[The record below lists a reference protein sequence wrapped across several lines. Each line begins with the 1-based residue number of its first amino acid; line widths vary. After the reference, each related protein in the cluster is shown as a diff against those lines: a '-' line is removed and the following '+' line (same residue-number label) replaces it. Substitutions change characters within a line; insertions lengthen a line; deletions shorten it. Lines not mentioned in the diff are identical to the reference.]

1 MIILAIE
8 SSCDETAMAI
18 VEDGRKVISNTVYTQ
33 IAIHTQYGGVV
44 PEVASREHIKKV
56 TYVLESTLKDANMT
70 LNDIDAVAVT
80 KEPGL
85 IGSLMVGIN
94 TAKTISLCYNKPLI
108 YVNHIHGHIYA
119 NYLEEDFTFPLLALV
134 VSGGHTELVLM
145 KDHFEFELLGETL
158 DDAVGEAYDK
168 VARVVNV
175 GYPGGPIIDKMASM
189 GEVTYSLP
197 HIKLGKDS
205 YDFSFS
211 GLKSAVINLCHNA
224 NQRGETIDANNL
236 AASFQNAVID
246 VLVSK
251 TSKAAQNFQVKQVII
266 AGGVAANKGLRTAMK
281 DEMDKLNI
289 KLTVPSFK
297 FCTDNAAMIAAAGY
311 FAYKKGI
318 RANIDL
324 KATATTSLF

>member
-1 MIILAIE
+1 MIILSIE

-18 VEDGRKVISNTVYTQ
+18 VEDGRKILSNTVYTQ
-33 IAIHTQYGGVV
+33 IAIHTMYGGVV
-44 PEVASREHIKKV
+44 PEVASREHIKKI
-56 TYVLESTLKDANMT
+56 TYVLDDALKLANITLD
-70 LNDIDAVAVT
+70 DIDAVAVT

-85 IGSLMVGIN
+85 IGSLMVGVN
-94 TAKTISLCYNKPLI
+94 TAKTISLCFNKPLI

-119 NYLEEDFTFPLLALV
+119 NYLEEDFSFPLLALV

-145 KDHFEFELLGETL
+145 KDHMDFEILGETL

-175 GYPGGPIIDKMASM
+175 GYPGGPIIDKMASL
-189 GEVTYSLP
+189 GITTYPLP
-197 HIKLGKDS
+197 HIKLSKDS
-205 YDFSFS
+205 LDFSFS

-251 TSKAAQNFQVKQVII
+251 TSKAATMYNVNQVII
-266 AGGVAANKGLRTAMK
+266 AGGVAANKGLRSAMQE
-281 DEMDKLNI
+281 EMDKIGI
-289 KLTVPSFK
+289 KLTVPQFK
-297 FCTDNAAMIAAAGY
+297 YCTDNAAMIAAA
-311 FAYKKGI
+311 AYNQYIKENK
-318 RANIDL
+318 N
-324 KATATTSLF
+324 

>member
-18 VEDGRKVISNTVYTQ
+18 VENGRKILSNTVYTQ
-33 IAIHTQYGGVV
+33 IAIHTMYGGVV

-56 TYVLESTLKDANMT
+56 TYVLDDALKQAGLTLD
-70 LNDIDAVAVT
+70 DIDAVAVT

-85 IGSLMVGIN
+85 IGSLMVGVN
-94 TAKTISLCYNKPLI
+94 TAKTISLCFNKPLI

-119 NYLEEDFTFPLLALV
+119 NYLEEDFAFPLLALV

-145 KDHFEFELLGETL
+145 KEHMDFEILGETL

-175 GYPGGPIIDKMASM
+175 GYPGGPIIDKMAHI
-189 GEVTYSLP
+189 GTPTYPLP
-197 HIKLGKDS
+197 HIKLSKDS
-205 YDFSFS
+205 LDFSFS

-224 NQRGETIDANNL
+224 NQRGEAIDANNL

-251 TSKAAQNFQVKQVII
+251 TSKAATMYNVKQVII
-266 AGGVAANKGLRTAMK
+266 AGGVAANKGLRNAMK
-281 DEMDKLNI
+281 DKMDELGI
-289 KLTVPSFK
+289 KLTVPQFK
-297 FCTDNAAMIAAAGY
+297 YCTDNAAMIAAAGY
-311 FAYKKGI
+311 HKYIKEQK
-318 RANIDL
+318 N
-324 KATATTSLF
+324 

>member
-18 VEDGRKVISNTVYTQ
+18 VEDGRKILSNTVYTQ
-33 IAIHTQYGGVV
+33 IAIHTMYGGVV

-56 TYVLESTLKDANMT
+56 TYVLDEVLKQANMT
-70 LNDIDAVAVT
+70 LDDIDAVAVT

-85 IGSLMVGIN
+85 IGSLMVGVN
-94 TAKTISLCYNKPLI
+94 TAKTISLCFNKPLI

-145 KDHFEFELLGETL
+145 KDHMEFEILGETL

-175 GYPGGPIIDKMASM
+175 GYPGGPIIDKMAHI
-189 GEVTYSLP
+189 GTPTYPLP
-197 HIKLGKDS
+197 HIKLSKDS
-205 YDFSFS
+205 LDFSFS

-251 TSKAAQNFQVKQVII
+251 TVLAATMHNVKQVII
-266 AGGVAANKGLRTAMK
+266 AGGVAANKGLRSAMQ
-281 DEMDKLNI
+281 EAMNNLNI
-289 KLTVPSFK
+289 KLTVPQFK
-297 FCTDNAAMIAAAGY
+297 YCTDNAAMIAAAGY
-311 FAYKKGI
+311 HKYIKENK
-318 RANIDL
+318 N
-324 KATATTSLF
+324 

>member
-1 MIILAIE
+1 MIILSIE

-18 VEDGRKVISNTVYTQ
+18 VEDGRKILSNTVYTQ
-33 IAIHTQYGGVV
+33 ISIHTMYGGVV
-44 PEVASREHIKKV
+44 PEVASREHIKKI
-56 TYVLESTLKDANMT
+56 TYVLDDALKQANLTLD
-70 LNDIDAVAVT
+70 DIDAVAVT

-85 IGSLMVGIN
+85 IGSLMVGVN
-94 TAKTISLCYNKPLI
+94 TAKTISLCFNKPLI

-119 NYLEEDFTFPLLALV
+119 NYLEEDFSFPLLALV

-145 KDHFEFELLGETL
+145 KDHMDFEILGETL

-175 GYPGGPIIDKMASM
+175 GYPGGPIIDKMASL
-189 GEVTYSLP
+189 GTPTYPLP
-197 HIKLGKDS
+197 HIKLSKDS
-205 YDFSFS
+205 LDFSFS

-251 TSKAAQNFQVKQVII
+251 TSKAATMYNVKQVII
-266 AGGVAANKGLRTAMK
+266 AGGVAANKGLRSAMQE
-281 DEMDKLNI
+281 EMDKIGI
-289 KLTVPSFK
+289 KLTVPEFK
-297 FCTDNAAMIAAAGY
+297 YCTDNAAMIAAA
-311 FAYKKGI
+311 AYNQYIKENK
-318 RANIDL
+318 N
-324 KATATTSLF
+324 

>member
-119 NYLEEDFTFPLLALV
+119 NYLEEDFSFPLLALV

-175 GYPGGPIIDKMASM
+175 GYPGGPIIDKMAAM

-281 DEMDKLNI
+281 EEMDKLNI

-297 FCTDNAAMIAAAGY
+297 FCTDNAAMIASAAY
-311 FAYKKGI
+311 HSYNKMNK
-318 RANIDL
+318 
-324 KATATTSLF
+324 

>member
-18 VEDGRKVISNTVYTQ
+18 VEDGRKILSNTVYTQ
-33 IAIHTQYGGVV
+33 IAIHTMYGGVV

-56 TYVLESTLKDANMT
+56 TYVLDEVLKQANMT
-70 LNDIDAVAVT
+70 LDDIDAVAVT

-85 IGSLMVGIN
+85 IGSLMVGVN
-94 TAKTISLCYNKPLI
+94 TAKTISLCFNKPLI

-145 KDHFEFELLGETL
+145 KDHMDFEILGETL

-175 GYPGGPIIDKMASM
+175 GYPGGPIIDKMAHI
-189 GEVTYSLP
+189 GTPTYPLP
-197 HIKLGKDS
+197 HIKLSKDS
-205 YDFSFS
+205 LDFSFS

-251 TSKAAQNFQVKQVII
+251 TVLAATMHNVKQVII
-266 AGGVAANKGLRTAMK
+266 AGGVAANKGLRNAMQ
-281 DEMDKLNI
+281 EAMNNLNI
-289 KLTVPSFK
+289 KLTVPQFK
-297 FCTDNAAMIAAAGY
+297 YCTDNAAMIAAAGY
-311 FAYKKGI
+311 HKYIKENK
-318 RANIDL
+318 N
-324 KATATTSLF
+324 

>member
-18 VEDGRKVISNTVYTQ
+18 VEDGRKILSNTVYTQ
-33 IAIHTQYGGVV
+33 IAIHTMYGGVV

-56 TYVLESTLKDANMT
+56 TYVLDDALKQAGLTLD
-70 LNDIDAVAVT
+70 DIDAVAVT

-85 IGSLMVGIN
+85 IGSLMVGVN
-94 TAKTISLCYNKPLI
+94 TAKTISLCFNKPLI

-119 NYLEEDFTFPLLALV
+119 NYLEEDFNFPLLALV

-145 KDHFEFELLGETL
+145 KDHMDFEILGETL

-168 VARVVNV
+168 VARVVGV
-175 GYPGGPIIDKMASM
+175 GYPGGPIIDKMASQ
-189 GEVTYSLP
+189 GVPVYPLP
-197 HIKLGKDS
+197 HIKLSKDS
-205 YDFSFS
+205 LDFSFS

-236 AASFQNAVID
+236 AASFQTAVID

-251 TSKAAQNFQVKQVII
+251 TSKAATMYNVKQVII
-266 AGGVAANKGLRTAMK
+266 AGGVAANKGLRNAMK
-281 DEMDKLNI
+281 DKMDELGI
-289 KLTVPSFK
+289 KLTVPQFK
-297 FCTDNAAMIAAAGY
+297 YCTDNAAMIAAAGY
-311 FAYKKGI
+311 HKYIKEQK
-318 RANIDL
+318 N
-324 KATATTSLF
+324 

>member
-1 MIILAIE
+1 MIILSIE

-18 VEDGRKVISNTVYTQ
+18 VEDGRKILSNTVYTQ
-33 IAIHTQYGGVV
+33 IAIHTMYGGVV
-44 PEVASREHIKKV
+44 PEVASREHIKKI
-56 TYVLESTLKDANMT
+56 TYVLDDALKQANLTLD
-70 LNDIDAVAVT
+70 DIDAVAVT

-85 IGSLMVGIN
+85 IGSLMVGVN
-94 TAKTISLCYNKPLI
+94 TAKTISICFNKPLI

-119 NYLEEDFTFPLLALV
+119 NYLEEDFSFPLLALV

-145 KDHFEFELLGETL
+145 KDHMDFEILGETL

-175 GYPGGPIIDKMASM
+175 GYPGGPIIDKMASL
-189 GEVTYSLP
+189 GTPTYPLP
-197 HIKLGKDS
+197 HIKLSKDS
-205 YDFSFS
+205 LDFSFS

-251 TSKAAQNFQVKQVII
+251 TSKAATMYNVNQVII
-266 AGGVAANKGLRTAMK
+266 AGGVAANKGLRSAMQE
-281 DEMDKLNI
+281 EMDKIGI
-289 KLTVPSFK
+289 KLTVPQFK
-297 FCTDNAAMIAAAGY
+297 YCTDNAAMIAAA
-311 FAYKKGI
+311 AYNQYIKE
-318 RANIDL
+318 NNN
-324 KATATTSLF
+324 

>member
-18 VEDGRKVISNTVYTQ
+18 VEDGRKILSNTVYTQ
-33 IAIHTQYGGVV
+33 IAIHTMYGGVV

-56 TYVLESTLKDANMT
+56 TYVLDEVLKQANMT
-70 LNDIDAVAVT
+70 LDDIDAVAVT

-85 IGSLMVGIN
+85 IGSLMVGVN
-94 TAKTISLCYNKPLI
+94 TAKTISLCFNKPLI

-145 KDHFEFELLGETL
+145 KDHMDFEILGETL

-175 GYPGGPIIDKMASM
+175 GYPGGPIIDKMAHI
-189 GEVTYSLP
+189 GNPTYPLP
-197 HIKLGKDS
+197 HIKLSKDS
-205 YDFSFS
+205 LDFSFS

-224 NQRGETIDANNL
+224 NQRGEAIDANNL

-251 TSKAAQNFQVKQVII
+251 TSKAATMNNVKQVII
-266 AGGVAANKGLRTAMK
+266 AGGVAANKGLRSAMQ
-281 DEMDKLNI
+281 EAMNNLNI
-289 KLTVPSFK
+289 KLTVPQFK
-297 FCTDNAAMIAAAGY
+297 YCTDNAAMIAAAGY
-311 FAYKKGI
+311 HKYIKEQK
-318 RANIDL
+318 N
-324 KATATTSLF
+324 

>member
-119 NYLEEDFTFPLLALV
+119 NYLEEDFSFPLLALV

-175 GYPGGPIIDKMASM
+175 GYPGGPIIDKMAAM
-189 GEVTYSLP
+189 GEVTYNLP

-281 DEMDKLNI
+281 EEMDKLNI

-297 FCTDNAAMIAAAGY
+297 FCTDNAAMIAAA
-311 FAYKKGI
+311 AYHSYNKK
-318 RANIDL
+318 N
-324 KATATTSLF
+324 KKNYN

>member
-1 MIILAIE
+1 MLVLGIE
-8 SSCDETAMAI
+8 SSCDETSIAL
-18 VEDGRKVISNTVYTQ
+18 VEDGKKVYTNIIYTQ
-33 IAIHTQYGGVV
+33 IDIHTLYGGVV
-44 PEVASREHIKKV
+44 PEVASRMHVKKI
-56 TYVLESTLKDANMT
+56 TYVLDQALKESGKTLD
-70 LNDIDAVAVT
+70 DIDLVAVT
-80 KEPGL
+80 AHPGL

-94 TAKTISLCYNKPLI
+94 CAKTISLVYNKPI
-108 YVNHIHGHIYA
+108 VYVDHIHGHIYA

-175 GYPGGPIIDKMASM
+175 GYPGGPIIDKMSSM

-251 TSKAAQNFQVKQVII
+251 TSKAAQNYQVKQVII

-297 FCTDNAAMIAAAGY
+297 FCTDNAAMIAAA
-311 FAYKKGI
+311 AYHSYNKMNK
-318 RANIDL
+318 
-324 KATATTSLF
+324 

>member
-18 VEDGRKVISNTVYTQ
+18 VEDGRKILSNTVYTQ
-33 IAIHTQYGGVV
+33 IAIHTMYGGVV

-56 TYVLESTLKDANMT
+56 TYVLDEVLKQANMT
-70 LNDIDAVAVT
+70 LDDIDAVAVT

-85 IGSLMVGIN
+85 IGSLMVGVN

-119 NYLEEDFTFPLLALV
+119 NYLEEDFNFPLLALV

-145 KDHFEFELLGETL
+145 KDHMDFEILGETL

-175 GYPGGPIIDKMASM
+175 GYPGGPIIDKMAHI
-189 GEVTYSLP
+189 GTPTYPLP
-197 HIKLGKDS
+197 HIKLSKDS
-205 YDFSFS
+205 LDFSFS

-251 TSKAAQNFQVKQVII
+251 TVLAAKQYDVKQVII
-266 AGGVAANKGLRTAMK
+266 AGGVAANKGLRSAMQ
-281 DEMDKLNI
+281 EAMDNLNI
-289 KLTVPSFK
+289 KLTVPQFK
-297 FCTDNAAMIAAAGY
+297 YCTDNAAMIAAA
-311 FAYKKGI
+311 AYHQY
-318 RANIDL
+318 L
-324 KATATTSLF
+324 KNNK

>member
-18 VEDGRKVISNTVYTQ
+18 VENGRKILSNTVYTQ
-33 IAIHTQYGGVV
+33 IAIHTMYGGVV

-56 TYVLESTLKDANMT
+56 TYVLDDALKQAGLTLDN
-70 LNDIDAVAVT
+70 IDAVAVT

-85 IGSLMVGIN
+85 IGSLMVGVN
-94 TAKTISLCYNKPLI
+94 TAKTISLCFNKPLI

-119 NYLEEDFTFPLLALV
+119 NYLEEDFAFPLLALV

-145 KDHFEFELLGETL
+145 KDHMDFEILGETL

-175 GYPGGPIIDKMASM
+175 GYPGGPIIDKMAHI
-189 GEVTYSLP
+189 GTPTYPLP
-197 HIKLGKDS
+197 HIKLSKDS
-205 YDFSFS
+205 LDFSFS

-224 NQRGETIDANNL
+224 NQRGEAIDANNL

-251 TSKAAQNFQVKQVII
+251 TSKAATMYNVKQVII
-266 AGGVAANKGLRTAMK
+266 AGGVAANKGLRNAMK
-281 DEMDKLNI
+281 DKMDELGI
-289 KLTVPSFK
+289 KLTVPQFK
-297 FCTDNAAMIAAAGY
+297 YCTDNAAMIAAAGY
-311 FAYKKGI
+311 HKYIKENK
-318 RANIDL
+318 N
-324 KATATTSLF
+324 

>member
-18 VEDGRKVISNTVYTQ
+18 VEDGRKILSNTVYTQ
-33 IAIHTQYGGVV
+33 IAIHTMYGGVV

-56 TYVLESTLKDANMT
+56 TYVLDDALKQAGLTLD
-70 LNDIDAVAVT
+70 DIDAVAVT

-85 IGSLMVGIN
+85 IGSLMVGVN
-94 TAKTISLCYNKPLI
+94 TAKTISLCFNKPLI

-119 NYLEEDFTFPLLALV
+119 NYLEEDFNFPLLALV

-145 KDHFEFELLGETL
+145 KDHMDFEILGETL

-168 VARVVNV
+168 VARVVGV
-175 GYPGGPIIDKMASM
+175 GYPGGPIIDKMASQ
-189 GEVTYSLP
+189 GVPVYPLP
-197 HIKLGKDS
+197 HIKLSKDS
-205 YDFSFS
+205 LDFSFS

-236 AASFQNAVID
+236 AASFQTAVID

-251 TSKAAQNFQVKQVII
+251 TSKAATMHNAKQVII
-266 AGGVAANKGLRTAMK
+266 AGGVAANKGLRCAMK
-281 DEMDKLNI
+281 DAMDELNI
-289 KLTVPSFK
+289 KLTVPQFK
-297 FCTDNAAMIAAAGY
+297 YCTDNAAMIAAAGY
-311 FAYKKGI
+311 YKYIKEQK
-318 RANIDL
+318 N
-324 KATATTSLF
+324 

>member
-18 VEDGRKVISNTVYTQ
+18 VEDGRKILSNTVYTQ
-33 IAIHTQYGGVV
+33 IAIHTMYGGVV

-56 TYVLESTLKDANMT
+56 TYVLDDALKQANLTLD
-70 LNDIDAVAVT
+70 DIDAVAVT

-85 IGSLMVGIN
+85 IGSLMVGVN
-94 TAKTISLCYNKPLI
+94 TAKTISLCFNKPLI

-145 KDHFEFELLGETL
+145 KDHMDFEILGETL

-168 VARVVNV
+168 VARVVGV
-175 GYPGGPIIDKMASM
+175 GYPGGPIIDKMASQ
-189 GEVTYSLP
+189 GVPVYPLP
-197 HIKLGKDS
+197 HIKLSKDS
-205 YDFSFS
+205 LDFSFS
-211 GLKSAVINLCHNA
+211 GLKSAVVNLCHNA

-251 TSKAAQNFQVKQVII
+251 TSKAATMYNVKQVII
-266 AGGVAANKGLRTAMK
+266 AGGVAANKGLRSAMQE
-281 DEMDKLNI
+281 EMDRIGI
-289 KLTVPSFK
+289 KLTVPQFK
-297 FCTDNAAMIAAAGY
+297 YCTDNAAMIAAAGY
-311 FAYKKGI
+311 HKYIKE
-318 RANIDL
+318 L
-324 KATATTSLF
+324 KN

>member
-251 TSKAAQNFQVKQVII
+251 TSKAAQNFHVKQVII

-297 FCTDNAAMIAAAGY
+297 FCTDNAAMIAAA
-311 FAYKKGI
+311 AYHSYNKTK
-318 RANIDL
+318 
-324 KATATTSLF
+324 

>member
-1 MIILAIE
+1 MIILSIE

-18 VEDGRKVISNTVYTQ
+18 VEDGRKILSNTVYTQ
-33 IAIHTQYGGVV
+33 IAIHTMYGGVV
-44 PEVASREHIKKV
+44 PEVASREHIKKI
-56 TYVLESTLKDANMT
+56 TYVLDATLKDANLT
-70 LNDIDAVAVT
+70 LDDIDAVAVT

-85 IGSLMVGIN
+85 IGSLMVGVN

-119 NYLEEDFTFPLLALV
+119 NYLEEDFSFPLLALV

-145 KDHFEFELLGETL
+145 KDHMDFEILGETL
-158 DDAVGEAYDK
+158 DGAVGEAYDK

-175 GYPGGPIIDKMASM
+175 GYPGGPIIDKMASL
-189 GEVTYSLP
+189 GTPTYPLP
-197 HIKLGKDS
+197 HIKLSKDS
-205 YDFSFS
+205 LDFSFS

-251 TSKAAQNFQVKQVII
+251 TSKAATMYNVNQVII
-266 AGGVAANKGLRTAMK
+266 AGGVAANKGLRSAMQE
-281 DEMDKLNI
+281 EMDKIGI
-289 KLTVPSFK
+289 KLTVPQFK
-297 FCTDNAAMIAAAGY
+297 YCTDNAAMIAAAGY
-311 FAYKKGI
+311 NQYIKENK
-318 RANIDL
+318 N
-324 KATATTSLF
+324 

>member
-18 VEDGRKVISNTVYTQ
+18 VEDGRKILSNTVYTQ
-33 IAIHTQYGGVV
+33 IAIHTMYGGVV

-56 TYVLESTLKDANMT
+56 TYVLDEVLKQANMT
-70 LNDIDAVAVT
+70 LDDIDAVAVT

-85 IGSLMVGIN
+85 IGSLMVGVN
-94 TAKTISLCYNKPLI
+94 TAKTISLCFNKPLI

-145 KDHFEFELLGETL
+145 KDHMDFEILGETL

-175 GYPGGPIIDKMASM
+175 GYPGGPIIDKMASQ
-189 GEVTYSLP
+189 GVPVYPLP
-197 HIKLGKDS
+197 HIKLSKDS
-205 YDFSFS
+205 LDFSFS

-236 AASFQNAVID
+236 AASFQTAVID

-251 TSKAAQNFQVKQVII
+251 TSKAATMNNVKQVII
-266 AGGVAANKGLRTAMK
+266 AGGVAANKGLRSAMQ
-281 DEMDKLNI
+281 EAMNNLNI
-289 KLTVPSFK
+289 KLTVPQFK
-297 FCTDNAAMIAAAGY
+297 YCTDNAAMIAAAGY
-311 FAYKKGI
+311 HKYIKEQK
-318 RANIDL
+318 N
-324 KATATTSLF
+324 

>member
-18 VEDGRKVISNTVYTQ
+18 VEDGRKILSNTVYTQ
-33 IAIHTQYGGVV
+33 IAIHTMYGGVV
-44 PEVASREHIKKV
+44 PEVASREHIKKI
-56 TYVLESTLKDANMT
+56 TYVLDDALKQANLTLD
-70 LNDIDAVAVT
+70 DIDAVAVT

-85 IGSLMVGIN
+85 IGSLMVGVN
-94 TAKTISLCYNKPLI
+94 TAKTISLCFNKPLI

-145 KDHFEFELLGETL
+145 KDHMDFEILGETL

-168 VARVVNV
+168 VARVVGV
-175 GYPGGPIIDKMASM
+175 GYPGGPIIDKMASQ
-189 GEVTYSLP
+189 GVPVYPLP
-197 HIKLGKDS
+197 HIKLSKDS
-205 YDFSFS
+205 LDFSFS

-251 TSKAAQNFQVKQVII
+251 TSKAATMYNVKQVII
-266 AGGVAANKGLRTAMK
+266 AGGVAANKGLRGAMK
-281 DEMDKLNI
+281 EKMDKLEI
-289 KLTVPSFK
+289 KLTVPEFK
-297 FCTDNAAMIAAAGY
+297 YCTDNAAMIAAAGY
-311 FAYKKGI
+311 HKYIKE
-318 RANIDL
+318 L
-324 KATATTSLF
+324 KN

>member
-18 VEDGRKVISNTVYTQ
+18 VEDGRKILSNTVYTQ
-33 IAIHTQYGGVV
+33 IAIHTMYGGVV

-56 TYVLESTLKDANMT
+56 TYVLDEVLKQANMT
-70 LNDIDAVAVT
+70 LDDIDAVAVT

-85 IGSLMVGIN
+85 IGSLMVGVN
-94 TAKTISLCYNKPLI
+94 TAKTISLCFNKPLI

-119 NYLEEDFTFPLLALV
+119 NYLEEDFAFPLLALV

-145 KDHFEFELLGETL
+145 KDHMDFEILGETL

-175 GYPGGPIIDKMASM
+175 GYPGGPIIDKMAHI
-189 GEVTYSLP
+189 GTPTYPLP
-197 HIKLGKDS
+197 HIKLSKDS
-205 YDFSFS
+205 LDFSFS

-251 TSKAAQNFQVKQVII
+251 TVLAATMHNVKQVII
-266 AGGVAANKGLRTAMK
+266 AGGVAANKGLRSAMQ
-281 DEMDKLNI
+281 EAMDNLNI
-289 KLTVPSFK
+289 KLTVPQFK
-297 FCTDNAAMIAAAGY
+297 YCTDNAAMIAAAGY
-311 FAYKKGI
+311 HKYIKEQK
-318 RANIDL
+318 N
-324 KATATTSLF
+324 

>member
-18 VEDGRKVISNTVYTQ
+18 VEDGRKILSNTVYTQ
-33 IAIHTQYGGVV
+33 IAIHTMYGGVV

-56 TYVLESTLKDANMT
+56 TYVLDEVLKQANMT
-70 LNDIDAVAVT
+70 IDDIDAVAVT

-85 IGSLMVGIN
+85 IGSLMVGVN
-94 TAKTISLCYNKPLI
+94 TAKTISLCFNKPLI

-145 KDHFEFELLGETL
+145 KDHMDFEILGETL

-175 GYPGGPIIDKMASM
+175 GYPGGPIIDKMAHI
-189 GEVTYSLP
+189 GNPTYPLP
-197 HIKLGKDS
+197 HIKLSKDS
-205 YDFSFS
+205 LDFSFS

-224 NQRGETIDANNL
+224 NQRGEAIDANNL

-251 TSKAAQNFQVKQVII
+251 TSKAATMNNVKQVII
-266 AGGVAANKGLRTAMK
+266 AGGVAANKGLRSAMQ
-281 DEMDKLNI
+281 EAMNNLNI
-289 KLTVPSFK
+289 KLTVPQFK
-297 FCTDNAAMIAAAGY
+297 YCTDNAAMIAAAGY
-311 FAYKKGI
+311 HKYIKEQK
-318 RANIDL
+318 N
-324 KATATTSLF
+324 